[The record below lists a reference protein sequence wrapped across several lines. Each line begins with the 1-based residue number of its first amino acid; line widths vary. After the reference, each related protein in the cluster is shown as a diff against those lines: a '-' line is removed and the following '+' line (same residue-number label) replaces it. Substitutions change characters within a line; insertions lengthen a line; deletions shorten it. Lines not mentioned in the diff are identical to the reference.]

1 MFSETSCIQIMWRGL
16 EASLVCRQ
24 TDKTNVHLAGITRRK
39 CSCMNPRKVYQFK
52 ILSRSFHLPWYPLF
66 SSLCESSSPGIFSCS
81 LTVLTQISFFCVW
94 TVAVYW
100 LYWCLQ
106 SRLNISFWVPENLDL
121 AKFSLEKPNKS
132 AGSLDFFFFT
142 SSVDLYKPQINSFSV
157 LSMRA
162 FTHNL
167 PFWFGFSIPP
177 ISMQWKSNI

>member
-1 MFSETSCIQIMWRGL
+1 MFSETSRIQIMWRGL

-66 SSLCESSSPGIFSCS
+66 FSLCEPSSPGIFSYS
-81 LTVLTQISFFCVW
+81 LKVLTQISFFCVW

-106 SRLNISFWVPENLDL
+106 SRLNTSVSENSDL
-121 AKFSLEKPNKS
+121 AKFSLEKPYKS
-132 AGSLDFFFFT
+132 AGSLDYFFYFISWFVQAT
-142 SSVDLYKPQINSFSV
+142 NSQF
-157 LSMRA
+157 LCT
-162 FTHNL
+162 FHEGL
-167 PFWFGFSIPP
+167 H
-177 ISMQWKSNI
+177 K